1 MVQIRVFSLNSVL
14 VLFGITFI
22 EHKKK
27 TSLKEK
33 YISIDS
39 FYQYIC
45 IKDVTL
51 AVNEFS
57 LKRKEGKIQ
66 TSDLHF
72 IRRNLMQIALCL
84 GVAPFFLFW
93 SIKRKKDAI
102 TASITLH
109 IIIQNKILFTNI
121 KDELKRRL
129 RSGFLYPI

>member
-1 MVQIRVFSLNSVL
+1 MSP
-14 VLFGITFI
+14 
-22 EHKKK
+22 
-27 TSLKEK
+27 KEK

-57 LKRKEGKIQ
+57 LKKKEGKIQ

-72 IRRNLMQIALCL
+72 IRRNLLQIALCL
-84 GVAPFFLFW
+84 GVAPFFPFRSL
-93 SIKRKKDAI
+93 KRKKDAI

-109 IIIQNKILFTNI
+109 ILKQNKILFTNI
-121 KDELKRRL
+121 KDELKKRL
-129 RSGFLYPI
+129 RSGFLYNAVMNSPKCPYHLCMTFPYNAI